1 MFSNLGFSISS
12 KAFETKD
19 TESKKLEGVT
29 RKVSDDTHSTKNA
42 SITPNSKNHSVRKR
56 TRTMIV
62 TPSAEITTVHMK
74 QKTTGDANT
83 ESDLKAHISRKRTR
97 RMKEI
102 STKADETTRTNIQTS
117 QDQIKTDESILDGR
131 IHSVRKRTRT
141 RIETS
146 KEADMATHTKEQKSE
161 YEIAMHVTEGK
172 TKERFSIEKG
182 IRCNIIY
189 LCY

>member
-1 MFSNLGFSISS
+1 MFSNLGVSISS

-42 SITPNSKNHSVRKR
+42 SIAPDLKNHSEHKR

-62 TPSAEITTVHMK
+62 TPSEEITIVHMK

-117 QDQIKTDESILDGR
+117 QDEIKTDESILDGR

-161 YEIAMHVTEGK
+161 DEIAMHVTEGK
-172 TKERFSIEKG
+172 QKKG
-182 IRCNIIY
+182 FR
-189 LCY
+189 